1 MSLDLPEEAAAAVV
15 VSELRRTG
23 AMGIFQEREVA
34 EVRILPGLNP
44 IAWAE
49 VGAAA
54 NRWMEPGVVSL
65 VVLVVRRMADREELS
80 PVPGVQAV

>member
-1 MSLDLPEEAAAAVV
+1 MSLDLPEEEAAVVV

-34 EVRILPGLNP
+34 EVRILPGPDP

-54 NRWMEPGVVSL
+54 NRRMEPGVVSP
-65 VVLVVRRMADREELS
+65 VVLVVRRMADREE
-80 PVPGVQAV
+80 PFPAPGVQAV